1 MPGRDRESRAIASV
15 VTGFALI
22 RALERRHGLTS
33 LKDLA
38 AEAGMTSSRAHAY
51 LVSFRAVG
59 LVAQEQGGDR
69 YRLGPYALTLGLAAL
84 ARLDPAEAARE
95 PMRGFVAA
103 TGEAIHL
110 SVWSGTAPVIVSR
123 QDGRRPT
130 PLTIRIGFVLPPDS
144 SASGRLF
151 LAFLPGALAA
161 LPAARAKQL
170 HPLLDGVRAAGL
182 ASTDGLVQSG
192 LAALSAPVF
201 GADGTLQ
208 AALTALGPAGLLDVS
223 EGGRVAAALREAAQ
237 AASSALGWRPA
248 ATITGRRATPAG
260 RRRAPLKVASDPVSR
275 V

>member
-1 MPGRDRESRAIASV
+1 MPRREGESRAINSV
-15 VTGFALI
+15 VAGFALI

-38 AEAGMTSSRAHAY
+38 AEADMAPSRAHAY
-51 LVSFRAVG
+51 LASFRAVG

-95 PMRGFVAA
+95 PMRGFVAT

-123 QDGRRPT
+123 LDGRRPT
-130 PLTIRIGFVLPPDS
+130 PLTIRIGFALPLDS

-151 LAFLPGALAA
+151 LAFLPAALAA
-161 LPAARAKQL
+161 LPKARATQL
-170 HPLLDGVRAAGL
+170 HPVLEGVRADGL

-201 GADGTLQ
+201 GADGTLR

-223 EGGRVAAALREAAQ
+223 KDGTVAAALQRAAH
-237 AASSALGWRPA
+237 AASEALGWRPTGTGA
-248 ATITGRRATPAG
+248 ARCAKPAG
-260 RRRAPLKVASDPVSR
+260 RRRA
-275 V
+275 

>member
-1 MPGRDRESRAIASV
+1 MPQRDGESRAINSV
-15 VTGFALI
+15 VAGFGLI

-38 AEAGMTSSRAHAY
+38 AEAGMTPSRAHAY
-51 LVSFRAVG
+51 LTSFRAVG

-84 ARLDPAEAARE
+84 ARLDPADAARE
-95 PMRGFVAA
+95 PMRSFVAA

-110 SVWSGTAPVIVSR
+110 SVWSGAAPVIVSR

-130 PLTIRIGFVLPPDS
+130 PLTIRIGFALPLDI

-161 LPAARAKQL
+161 LPEARTTQL
-170 HPLLDGVRAAGL
+170 RPVLDCVRAEGL

-201 GADGTLQ
+201 GGDGTLQ
-208 AALTALGPAGLLDVS
+208 AALTALGPAGLLDVNKD
-223 EGGRVAAALREAAQ
+223 GKVAAALRKAAQ
-237 AASSALGWRPA
+237 AASEALGWRPA
-248 ATITGRRATPAG
+248 AKRAEQRTKPAG
-260 RRRAPLKVASDPVSR
+260 R
-275 V
+275 